1 MPRYRITLEY
11 DGQPYCGWQAQAN
24 GPSVQAA
31 VEAALARLTGED
43 SRLHGAGR
51 TDAGVHA
58 TAQVAH
64 FDLSKPWVPRT
75 LRDGLNALLRPA
87 PISVLETAET
97 PPDFHARFSATGR
110 RYLYRIV
117 NRHVPLA
124 LERERAWWI
133 RRPLDERAM
142 HDAAQRL
149 VGHHDFTTF
158 RSIDCQSASA
168 LKTLDHLAVA
178 RRGDEIE
185 VTAAARSFL
194 HNQVR
199 SMVGSLKLVGQGK
212 WSADDLAGALAARD
226 RRACGPVA
234 PAQGLYL
241 VGVDYASGDQP
252 ADHQAQRDVG

>member
-11 DGQPYCGWQAQAN
+11 DGGPYCGWQAQAN

-31 VEAALARLTGED
+31 VEAALARLTGE
-43 SRLHGAGR
+43 SQRLYGAGR

-64 FDLSKPWVPRT
+64 FDLPKPWDPRA

-87 PISVLETAET
+87 PVAVLEAAET
-97 PPDFHARFSATGR
+97 PPDFHARFSATNR

-124 LERERAWWI
+124 LERNRAWWV
-133 RRPLDERAM
+133 RRPLDATAM
-142 HDAAQRL
+142 HAAAQRL

-158 RSIDCQSASA
+158 RSVDCQSASPV
-168 LKTLDHLAVA
+168 KTLDRLAVT
-178 RRGDEIE
+178 RHDDEIH
-185 VTAAARSFL
+185 VAAAARSFL

-199 SMVGSLKLVGQGK
+199 SLVGSLKLVGQEK

-234 PAQGLYL
+234 PPHGLYL
-241 VGVDYASGDQP
+241 VAVEYGSAEQRVDEEA
-252 ADHQAQRDVG
+252 

>member
-24 GPSVQAA
+24 GPSVQSA
-31 VEAALARLTGED
+31 VEAALVRLTGEA

-64 FDLSKPWVPRT
+64 FDLSKTWEPRA

-87 PISVLETAET
+87 PVAVLDAAET

-124 LERERAWWI
+124 LERDRAWWV
-133 RRPLDERAM
+133 RRPLDAAAM
-142 HDAAQRL
+142 HAAAQRL

-158 RSIDCQSASA
+158 RSTS
-168 LKTLDHLAVA
+168 
-178 RRGDEIE
+178 
-185 VTAAARSFL
+185 
-194 HNQVR
+194 
-199 SMVGSLKLVGQGK
+199 
-212 WSADDLAGALAARD
+212 
-226 RRACGPVA
+226 
-234 PAQGLYL
+234 
-241 VGVDYASGDQP
+241 
-252 ADHQAQRDVG
+252 

>member
-24 GPSVQAA
+24 GPSVQTA
-31 VEAALARLTGED
+31 VEAALARLTGENA
-43 SRLHGAGR
+43 RLYGAGR

-64 FDLSKPWVPRT
+64 FDLSKPWDPKA

-87 PISVLETAET
+87 PVTVLEAAET

-124 LERERAWWI
+124 LERDRAWWV
-133 RRPLDERAM
+133 RRPLDATAM
-142 HDAAQRL
+142 HAAAQRL

-158 RSIDCQSASA
+158 RSVDCQSASPV
-168 LKTLDHLAVA
+168 KTLDRLAVT
-178 RRGDEIE
+178 RHDDEIH

-199 SMVGSLKLVGQGK
+199 SLVGSLKLVGQEK
-212 WSADDLAGALAARD
+212 WSADDLGRALAARD

-234 PAQGLYL
+234 PPHGLYL
-241 VGVDYASGDQP
+241 VSVDYGGSAEQSVDEE
-252 ADHQAQRDVG
+252 A